1 MGNTQ
6 DSRSGNLNY
15 YQDPTSKNIAAVLP
29 PDGSD
34 PAQSRAM
41 NYSEKDLEYVEF
53 KETDE
58 AYGEIRVY
66 RINENPSSTT
76 APENVNYLEVG
87 IKSKIFDSQEEST
100 EYLHGLNAKKALRHP
115 HVVPFLKI

>member
-1 MGNTQ
+1 
-6 DSRSGNLNY
+6 
-15 YQDPTSKNIAAVLP
+15 
-29 PDGSD
+29 
-34 PAQSRAM
+34 M

-66 RINENPSSTT
+66 RINENPSAAST
-76 APENVNYLEVG
+76 APEGANYLEVG
-87 IKSKIFDSQEEST
+87 IKSKIFDSQEESA
-100 EYLHGLNAKKALRHP
+100 EYLHDLSAKKALKHP

>member
-1 MGNTQ
+1 
-6 DSRSGNLNY
+6 
-15 YQDPTSKNIAAVLP
+15 
-29 PDGSD
+29 
-34 PAQSRAM
+34 M

-66 RINENPSSTT
+66 RLNENHSAT
-76 APENVNYLEVG
+76 APEGANYLEIG

-100 EYLHGLNAKKALRHP
+100 EYLHGLSAKKALKHP
-115 HVVPFLKI
+115 HVVPFLKV